1 MKTIS
6 TVVLLC
12 LSLLALQACQQ
23 QAQPD
28 KTTLDNATEKLSYAL
43 GIEFGAKMKELK
55 TDIDFASLVQGIK
68 DTLASGKSLIENTE
82 VAGILLEFKKTEGE
96 KFLEANKDKEGV
108 TTTASGLQYKVLKEG
123 SGATPKSTDNV
134 TVHYRGTLVDG
145 REFDSSYK
153 RNQPT
158 SFPLN
163 RVIPGWT
170 EGLQL
175 MNMGSKYEFY
185 IPSELGYG
193 KRGAPGSI
201 IGPDAVLVFEV
212 ELLKIN

>member
-1 MKTIS
+1 MRYTAAILGS
-6 TVVLLC
+6 CLILLT
-12 LSLLALQACQQ
+12 LQACQQ
-23 QAQPD
+23 QPN
-28 KTTLDNATEKLSYAL
+28 KTSLNGPTEKLSYAL
-43 GIEFGAKMKELK
+43 GIEFGAKMKQLNTEL
-55 TDIDFASLVQGIK
+55 DFSSLVQGIK
-68 DTLASGKSLIENTE
+68 DTLAGGKSMIENTE
-82 VAGILLEFKKTEGE
+82 IAGILSEFKKTEGE

-108 TTTASGLQYKVLKEG
+108 TTTASGLQYKIIKEG
-123 SGATPKSTDNV
+123 AGQKPNSSDNV

-153 RNQPT
+153 RNQPA

-175 MNMGSKYEFY
+175 MNVGSKYEFY
-185 IPSELGYG
+185 IPSALGYG